1 MFGES
6 IAKKLCE
13 FIFSIPIAMVIA
25 FARIAVLGAGRI
37 GSLVSLELSKSHD
50 VAVADLSSRALEPLK
65 RRVSTV
71 VTDLSSE
78 ERLSELVREF
88 ELVVNALPGKLGYS
102 VLKTCIKARRDIVDV
117 SFMPEDPL
125 QLRDL
130 AASTGVTAV
139 VDAGFA
145 PGLSNIVVG
154 RIQSELGS
162 LGKVEINVGGLPKE
176 PRPPLYHAILFS
188 PVDLVDEYLRP
199 ARIVRNG
206 RVIQVDPLS
215 TIERVRV
222 LDFYLERFPTDG
234 LRTMLQTVRAENMA
248 EYTLRW
254 PGHLERMKI
263 LKELGLLD
271 KQYLEMMLEV
281 LEKHMAYE
289 ATDVSIMEVVGEVGS
304 RRIRYILYD
313 EAASGYSSMARVTG
327 YTAVQIAELL
337 IKGLVPEGLVA
348 PEHLGADLKTFNYIV
363 EGIKSRGTRLERVE

>member
-1 MFGES
+1 
-6 IAKKLCE
+6 
-13 FIFSIPIAMVIA
+13 MVIA